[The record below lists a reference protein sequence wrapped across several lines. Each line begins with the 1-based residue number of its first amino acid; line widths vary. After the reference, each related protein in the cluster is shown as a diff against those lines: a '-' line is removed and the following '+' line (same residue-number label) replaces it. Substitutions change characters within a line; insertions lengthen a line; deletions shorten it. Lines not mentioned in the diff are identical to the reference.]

1 MDWGALT
8 PLVLEV
14 ASLILVL
21 GIFLQRKREGTLHL
35 LTLSHLP
42 PKIRRLVWYGIFP
55 GILLVTLFLVM
66 FGI

>member
-8 PLVLEV
+8 PLVLSV

-21 GIFLQRKREGTLHL
+21 GIFLQRKREGTR
-35 LTLSHLP
+35 HLP
-42 PKIRRLVWYGIFP
+42 PKIRRLVWYGIST
-55 GILLVTLFLVM
+55 GVLLASLFLVM